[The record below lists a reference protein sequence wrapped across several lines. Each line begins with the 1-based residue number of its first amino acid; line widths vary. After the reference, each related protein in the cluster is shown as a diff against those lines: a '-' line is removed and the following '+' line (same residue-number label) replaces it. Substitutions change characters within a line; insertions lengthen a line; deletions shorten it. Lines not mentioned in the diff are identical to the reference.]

1 MHMNPEEIALPW
13 FPITPE
19 YIDKYH
25 DSVIK
30 YLRDALAEHGQDLS
44 KDSSYITTIGLLSQ
58 RAEQI
63 FNEVCGESLR
73 AAEEL
78 TKTELEKDIKVLAAA
93 AYLEQDSRSLAKKRY
108 MAMLTY
114 LLALRKSDISDV
126 LVPLF
131 IRVIKAESID
141 NVGYTLDAI
150 INFDILIFVKVL
162 NSAIV
167 QTSNDDTWYENRG
180 TIRINKDTISL
191 FDLNRFFIGM
201 KIKSGTSFK
210 SLITAEEGGVE
221 ILQDKRE
228 KKLFTINTFLNTL
241 SDIHP
246 EAPEEEKKKVYADGD
261 VLTVR
266 VLNKSYDTIFAESID
281 PSYETIAGQ
290 IVIESA
296 SNIRGL
302 YMTDITRNLSLGSLI
317 NVTYRQDG
325 AFFSIDDTVVDFIRK
340 TFWEDDEETQ
350 NYMKMNAMLLF
361 PYNGLVKNTWITEHG
376 FLVRTEYEDLPRY
389 SYRSLNIETYDD
401 GLDFFL
407 ATVGEE
413 IPEKD
418 YFEEKVAKDNLMR
431 LLLYD
436 NNIITSP
443 AKPKA
448 INRTIEKDLISLL
461 HRILAIKQN
470 KALKGSEK
478 KDNYISIC
486 CAIAAIAEDLEDLDY
501 YTFSRDYLQVLIAF
515 AQKKFKDIKVPEAL
529 DTKDFG
535 VLQMRTMASVLQQY
549 DNPEESQVL
558 ISVIEQLQ
566 DTEISD
572 VAKLVQA
579 SNRFIGSNSLER
591 LRGDLHR
598 EICTI
603 LNVTDA
609 IEAVQEDSNNGAF
622 PFLPEDDHIEHKMSW
637 VYDNASGAPNETTQ
651 SGKILKT
658 LCAFMNRYVEQGES
672 HLYIGTDEK
681 RRYVNGIQ
689 ADIDFLISKGELT
702 AQGDLND
709 EYCRHVMTIVK
720 KRFPDSYQ
728 YVSPHFR
735 EDGKVLDL
743 CVSPAA
749 QGIVYLDGI
758 PYYRYGSESR
768 IMPDNI
774 KQEIMDKKYL
784 LHSDM
789 TDKIDSIK
797 RAIQSGKTVILKG
810 YDSSNSNTSG
820 DDRTVEVFSFVDNGR
835 FDAVWAF
842 DYNSKE
848 KKNKVFLLKRTAAV
862 EITNRNWVYSKQH
875 KTFPLDIFGF
885 YGTEKIPFTIELKT
899 PRAKNI
905 LLEQYPDAK
914 NNLEVLPEGRWRVS
928 TTLLNKLSMAAACG
942 FYLAFADDV
951 VIIDSPAFK
960 EFVTERLSHLVEQL

>member
-1 MHMNPEEIALPW
+1 MNPEEIALPW

-131 IRVIKAESID
+131 IRVIKAESIN

-150 INFDILIFVKVL
+150 INFDILIFVKAL

>member
-1 MHMNPEEIALPW
+1 MNPEEIALPW

-150 INFDILIFVKVL
+150 INFDILIFVKAL
-162 NSAIV
+162 NSALV

-609 IEAVQEDSNNGAF
+609 IEADQEDSNNGAF

-681 RRYVNGIQ
+681 RRYVNGNQ

-951 VIIDSPAFK
+951 VIIDSPEFK

>member
-1 MHMNPEEIALPW
+1 MNPEEIALPW

-25 DSVIK
+25 DSVLK
-30 YLRDALAEHGQDLS
+30 YLRDAQAERGQDLS
-44 KDSSYITTIGLLSQ
+44 KDSSYITTLGLLSQ

-63 FNEVCGESLR
+63 FNEVCSESLR
-73 AAEEL
+73 TAEAL
-78 TKTELEKDIKVLAAA
+78 TKTELEKDIKILAAA
-93 AYLEQDSRSLAKKRY
+93 AYLEADAKSTARKRF

-114 LLALRKSDISDV
+114 LLALLKSDISDV
-126 LVPLF
+126 LIPTY
-131 IRVIKAESID
+131 IRFIKAESID
-141 NVGYTLDAI
+141 NVGFNFDAI
-150 INFDILIFVKVL
+150 IGFDVLSFVKAL
-162 NSAIV
+162 NNASV
-167 QTSNDDTWYENRG
+167 TSCADDIWYENHG
-180 TIRINKDTISL
+180 TVRINKDSISL
-191 FDLNRFFIGM
+191 FDLNRFFINM
-201 KIKSGTSFK
+201 KIKSGASFK
-210 SLITAEEGGVE
+210 PLITAEEGGIE

-228 KKLFTINTFLNTL
+228 KKLFTINSFLNTL
-241 SDIHP
+241 ADIHP
-246 EAPEEEKKKVYADGD
+246 EALEEEKKKVYTDGD
-261 VLTVR
+261 YLTVR

-281 PSYETIAGQ
+281 PAYETIAGQ

-302 YMTDITRNLSLGSLI
+302 YMTDITRNLSLGTLI

-325 AFFSIDDTVVDFIRK
+325 AFFSINDTVIKFIRK
-340 TFWEDDEETQ
+340 TFWEDDEDSQ
-350 NYMKMNAMLLF
+350 HYMKMNAMLLF
-361 PYNGLVKNTWITEHG
+361 PYNGLVKNTWITEYG

-389 SYRSLNIETYDD
+389 SYRSLNIEDYDY

-418 YFEEKVAKDNLMR
+418 YFEEKVVKDNLTQ
-431 LLLYD
+431 LLLY
-436 NNIITSP
+436 NNETITSP
-443 AKPKA
+443 EKPKKV
-448 INRTIEKDLISLL
+448 NRTIEKDLISLL
-461 HRILAIKQN
+461 HRALAIKQN

-486 CAIAAIAEDLEDLDY
+486 CALAAIAEDVEDLDY
-501 YTFSRDYLQVLIAF
+501 YTLSRAYLQALISF
-515 AQKKFKDIKVPEAL
+515 AKKRVKDIKVPEEVEA
-529 DTKDFG
+529 DDYG
-535 VLQMRTMASVLQQY
+535 VLQMRTMTAVLKQY

-558 ISVIEQLQ
+558 INAIEQLK

-609 IEAVQEDSNNGAF
+609 IEAEPEDSDNGAF

-637 VYDNASGAPNETTQ
+637 VYDNASGVPNETTQ

-658 LCAFMNRYVEQGES
+658 LCAFMNRYTEQGES

-681 RRYVNGIQ
+681 RRYINGIQ

-709 EYCRHVMTIVK
+709 EYCRHVMAIVK

-728 YVSPHFR
+728 CVSPHFR

-743 CVSPAA
+743 CVTPAA
-749 QGIVYLDGI
+749 QGIVYLDGV

-768 IMPDNI
+768 VMTDNI
-774 KQEIMDKKYL
+774 KQEVLDKKYL
-784 LHSDM
+784 LHNDM
-789 TDKIDSIK
+789 TDKIDAVN
-797 RAIQSGKTVILKG
+797 RAIQSGKTVVLKS
-810 YDSSNSNTSG
+810 YDSSNSSTAGN
-820 DDRTVEVFSFVDNGR
+820 DRTVEAFSFVDNGR
-835 FDAVWAF
+835 YDAIWAY
-842 DYNSKE
+842 DYSSKE
-848 KKNKVFLLKRTAAV
+848 KKNKVFLLKRAAAV
-862 EITNRNWVYSKQH
+862 EILNRNWVYTKQH
-875 KTFPLDIFGF
+875 KAFPLDIFGF
-885 YGTEKIPFTIELKT
+885 YGEEKIDFTIELKT
-899 PRAKNI
+899 NRAKTI
-905 LLEQYPDAK
+905 LLEQYPGAAQY
-914 NNLEVLPEGRWRVS
+914 LEVLPEGRWRVA
-928 TTLLNKLSMAAACG
+928 TKLANKLSLSAACG
-942 FYLAFADDV
+942 FYLSFADDID
-951 VIIDSPAFK
+951 IISSPVFK

>member
-1 MHMNPEEIALPW
+1 MNSEEIALPW

-25 DSVIK
+25 DSVLK
-30 YLRDALAEHGQDLS
+30 YLRDAQAERGQELS
-44 KDSSYITTIGLLSQ
+44 KDSSYITTLGLLSQ

-63 FNEVCGESLR
+63 FNEVCAHSLR
-73 AAEEL
+73 EAVAL
-78 TKTELEKDIKVLAAA
+78 KLTELEKDIKILAAA
-93 AYLEQDSRSLAKKRY
+93 AYLEAEPKSPARKRY
-108 MAMLTY
+108 LAMLTY
-114 LLALRKSDISDV
+114 LLALLKSDISDV
-126 LVPLF
+126 LVPLY
-131 IRVIKAESID
+131 IRFIKAESIE
-141 NVGYTLDAI
+141 NVGFNFDAI
-150 INFDILIFVKVL
+150 ICFEVLNFVKALTNASV
-162 NSAIV
+162 
-167 QTSNDDTWYENRG
+167 TSCPEDIWYENHG
-180 TIRINKDTISL
+180 TVRINMDRISL
-191 FDLNRFFIGM
+191 YDLNRFFINM
-201 KIKSGTSFK
+201 KLKGGTSFK
-210 SLITAEEGGVE
+210 PLITAEEGGIE

-228 KKLFTINTFLNTL
+228 KKLFTINSFLNTL
-241 SDIHP
+241 SGIHP
-246 EAPEEEKKKVYADGD
+246 AALEVEKKIYAEGEH
-261 VLTVR
+261 LTVR
-266 VLNKSYDTIFAESID
+266 VLNKSYDTLFAESID
-281 PSYETIAGQ
+281 PAYETVTGQ
-290 IVIESA
+290 IIIESA

-302 YMTDITRNLSLGSLI
+302 YMTDISRNLSLGSLI
-317 NVTYRQDG
+317 NVTYHQDG
-325 AFFSIDDTVVDFIRK
+325 SYFSIDDTVIGFIRK
-340 TFWEDDEETQ
+340 TFWEDDEDNQ
-350 NYMKMNAMLLF
+350 LYMKMNAKLLF
-361 PYNGLVKNTWITEHG
+361 PHNGQVMNTWITEHG

-389 SYRSLNIETYDD
+389 CFRSLNINYYDY
-401 GLDFFL
+401 GLDFFF

-413 IPEKD
+413 IPEKE
-418 YFEEKVAKDNLMR
+418 YFEEKEAKDNLMR
-431 LLLYD
+431 LLIYKND
-436 NNIITSP
+436 VITSSE
-443 AKPKA
+443 KPKK
-448 INRTIEKDLISLL
+448 INRTIEKNLISLL
-461 HRILAIKQN
+461 HRALAIKQN
-470 KALKGSEK
+470 KALNCSDK

-486 CAIAAIAEDLEDLDY
+486 CALAAIADDVEDLDY
-501 YTFSRDYLQVLIAF
+501 YIFSRAYLQALITF
-515 AQKKFKDIKVPEAL
+515 AKKRFNDIKIPEEL
-529 DTKDFG
+529 KTKDYD
-535 VLQMRTMASVLQQY
+535 VLQMRTMVAVLHEY

-558 ISVIEQLQ
+558 INVIDQLK

-598 EICTI
+598 EICSI

-609 IEAVQEDSNNGAF
+609 IEADQEDSDIGSF

-743 CVSPAA
+743 CVSPAL
-749 QGIVYLDGI
+749 QGIVYLGGI

-774 KQEIMDKKYL
+774 KLEILDKKYL

-810 YDSSNSNTSG
+810 YDSSNGNTSG
-820 DDRTVEVFSFVDNGR
+820 DDRTVEVFRFVDNGR

-848 KKNKVFLLKRTAAV
+848 KKNKVFLLRRATAV
-862 EITNRNWVYSKQH
+862 EITNRNWMYCKQH

-885 YGTEKIPFTIELKT
+885 YGSENIPFTVEVKT

-914 NNLEVLPEGRWRVS
+914 NYLEVLPEGRWRVS
-928 TTLLNKLSMAAACG
+928 TNLLNKLSMSAACG

-951 VIIDSPAFK
+951 EIIDSPVFK
-960 EFVTERLSHLVEQL
+960 DFVIERLSHLVEQL

>member
-1 MHMNPEEIALPW
+1 MNPEEIALPW

-150 INFDILIFVKVL
+150 INFDILIFVKAL

-246 EAPEEEKKKVYADGD
+246 EAPEEEKKKIYADGD

-317 NVTYRQDG
+317 NVTYRQNG

>member
-1 MHMNPEEIALPW
+1 MNPEEIALPW

>member
-1 MHMNPEEIALPW
+1 MNPEEIALPW

-25 DSVIK
+25 DSVLK
-30 YLRDALAEHGQDLS
+30 YLRDAQAERGQDLS
-44 KDSSYITTIGLLSQ
+44 KDSSYITTLGLLAQ

-63 FNEVCGESLR
+63 FNEVCAESLR

-78 TKTELEKDIKVLAAA
+78 TKTDLEKDIKILAAA
-93 AYLEQDSRSLAKKRY
+93 AYLEADTKSPARKRY
-108 MAMLTY
+108 MAILTY
-114 LLALRKSDISDV
+114 LLALLKSDISDV
-126 LVPLF
+126 LVPLY
-131 IRVIKAESID
+131 IRFIKADDIYS
-141 NVGYTLDAI
+141 VGFNFDAI
-150 INFDILIFVKVL
+150 ISFDVLNFVKAL
-162 NSAIV
+162 NNASV
-167 QTSNDDTWYENRG
+167 TSCADDIWYENHG
-180 TIRINKDTISL
+180 TVRINKDSISL
-191 FDLNRFFIGM
+191 YDLNRFFINM
-201 KIKSGTSFK
+201 KIKGGTSFK
-210 SLITAEEGGVE
+210 SLITAEEGGIE

-228 KKLFTINTFLNTL
+228 KKLFTINSFLNTL
-241 SDIHP
+241 TDIHP
-246 EAPEEEKKKVYADGD
+246 EALEEEKKKVYADGD
-261 VLTVR
+261 YLTVR

-281 PSYETIAGQ
+281 PTYETVAGQ

-302 YMTDITRNLSLGSLI
+302 YMTDITRNLSLGALI
-317 NVTYRQDG
+317 NVTYRLDG
-325 AFFSIDDTVVDFIRK
+325 SFFAIDDTVIDFIRK
-340 TFWEDDEETQ
+340 TFWEDDEDNQ
-350 NYMKMNAMLLF
+350 HYMKMNAMLLF
-361 PYNGLVKNTWITEHG
+361 PYNGLVKNTWITEYG

-413 IPEKD
+413 IPEKE

-431 LLLYD
+431 LLLY
-436 NNIITSP
+436 NNDTITSP
-443 AKPKA
+443 GKPKKV
-448 INRTIEKDLISLL
+448 NRTIEKDLISLL
-461 HRILAIKQN
+461 HRTLAIKQN

-486 CAIAAIAEDLEDLDY
+486 CALAAIAEDVEDLDY
-501 YTFSRDYLQVLIAF
+501 YTFSRAYLQALITF
-515 AQKKFKDIKVPEAL
+515 AKKRFKDIKVPEEL
-529 DTKDFG
+529 ETKDYG
-535 VLQMRTMASVLQQY
+535 VLQMRTMAAVLQEY

-558 ISVIEQLQ
+558 INVIDQLK

-609 IEAVQEDSNNGAF
+609 IETDQEDSNNGAF

-743 CVSPAA
+743 CVSPAP
-749 QGIVYLDGI
+749 QGIVYLDGV

-774 KQEIMDKKYL
+774 KQEILDKKYL
-784 LHSDM
+784 LHSEM

-820 DDRTVEVFSFVDNGR
+820 DDRTLEVFSFVDNGR

-848 KKNKVFLLKRTAAV
+848 KKIRCSCSRELLQLRLQT
-862 EITNRNWVYSKQH
+862 EIGCIANSTKPSRLISLASMV
-875 KTFPLDIFGF
+875 
-885 YGTEKIPFTIELKT
+885 
-899 PRAKNI
+899 RRR
-905 LLEQYPDAK
+905 YP
-914 NNLEVLPEGRWRVS
+914 S
-928 TTLLNKLSMAAACG
+928 QLN
-942 FYLAFADDV
+942 
-951 VIIDSPAFK
+951 
-960 EFVTERLSHLVEQL
+960 

>member
-1 MHMNPEEIALPW
+1 MNPEEIALPW

-25 DSVIK
+25 DSVLK
-30 YLRDALAEHGQDLS
+30 YLRDAQAEHGQDLS
-44 KDSSYITTIGLLSQ
+44 NDSSYNTTIGLLSQ

-63 FNEVCGESLR
+63 FAEVCNLTLR
-73 AAEEL
+73 SAEEL
-78 TKTELEKDIKVLAAA
+78 PKPELEKDVKILASA
-93 AYLEQDSRSLAKKRY
+93 AYLEKDAKSPAKKRY
-108 MAMLTY
+108 LALLTY

-131 IRVIKAESID
+131 IRFIKAESID
-141 NVGYTLDAI
+141 DVGFNFDSI
-150 INFDILIFVKVL
+150 INLEVLNFVKAL
-162 NSAIV
+162 NNASI
-167 QTSNDDTWYENRG
+167 TSYTDDTWYENHG
-180 TIRINKDTISL
+180 TVRINKDSISL
-191 FDLNRFFIGM
+191 FDLNRFFINM
-201 KIKSGTSFK
+201 KLNSGTSFK
-210 SLITAEEGGVE
+210 SLITAEDGGIE

-228 KKLFTINTFLNTL
+228 KKLFSINTFLNTL
-241 SDIHP
+241 TDIHP
-246 EAPEEEKKKVYADGD
+246 EAPEEEKKKVYTDGD

-266 VLNKSYDTIFAESID
+266 VLNKSYDTIFAESTD
-281 PSYETIAGQ
+281 PAYETIAGQ
-290 IVIESA
+290 IVIKSA

-302 YMTDITRNLSLGSLI
+302 YMTDITRNLSLGTLI
-317 NVTYRQDG
+317 NVTFHQDG
-325 AFFSIDDTVVDFIRK
+325 SYFSIDDTVIDFIRK
-340 TFWEDDEETQ
+340 TFWEEDEENQ

-361 PYNGLVKNTWITEHG
+361 PYNGLVKNTWLTEHG

-389 SYRSLNIETYDD
+389 SYRALDIVTYDD

-413 IPEKD
+413 IPEKY
-418 YFEEKVAKDNLMR
+418 YFEEKVAKDNFMR
-431 LLLYD
+431 LLLYKND
-436 NNIITSP
+436 TISSP
-443 AKPKA
+443 VKPKKV
-448 INRTIEKDLISLL
+448 NRTIEKDLISLL

-486 CAIAAIAEDLEDLDY
+486 CALAAIAEDLEDLDY
-501 YTFSRDYLQVLIAF
+501 YTFSRAYLQALVAF
-515 AQKKFKDIKVPEAL
+515 AQKKFKDIKVPEEL
-529 DTKDFG
+529 ETHDFG
-535 VLQMRTMASVLQQY
+535 VLQMRTMAGVLKEY
-549 DNPEESQVL
+549 DKSEESNVL
-558 ISVIEQLQ
+558 ISVIDQLE
-566 DTEISD
+566 DTKISD

-609 IEAVQEDSNNGAF
+609 IVADEEESDNGTF

-681 RRYVNGIQ
+681 RRYINGIQ

-702 AQGDLND
+702 GQGDIND
-709 EYCRHVMTIVK
+709 EYCRHIMMFVK

-743 CVSPAA
+743 CVSPAP
-749 QGIVYLDGI
+749 QGIVYLDGV

-768 IMPDNI
+768 VMPDNI
-774 KQEIMDKKYL
+774 KQEILDKKYL
-784 LHSDM
+784 LHSDI
-789 TDKIDSIK
+789 TDKIDAIK
-797 RAIQSGKTVILKG
+797 RAIQAGKTVILKG
-810 YDSSNSNTSG
+810 YDSSNSSTSG
-820 DDRTVEVFSFVDNGR
+820 ADRTVEAFSFVDNGR
-835 FDAVWAF
+835 FDSIWAY

-862 EITNRNWVYSKQH
+862 EITNRNWVYTKQH
-875 KTFPLDIFGF
+875 KTFSLDIFGF
-885 YGTEKIPFTIELKT
+885 YGTEKIAFTIELKT

-914 NNLEVLPEGRWRVS
+914 NYLEVLPEGRWRVS
-928 TTLLNKLSMAAACG
+928 TTLLNKLSLSAACG

-951 VIIDSPAFK
+951 EIIESPVFK
-960 EFVTERLSHLVEQL
+960 EFVTERLSHLVEHL